1 MTESTPTAVATPV
14 AVPGV
19 VTITEKAMRR
29 LFSAIAAEELGVP
42 AGEVRARVS
51 DARGR
56 LAVHLAGPIRLAP
69 LGATRTTTVLGVAD
83 AVRSR
88 VARDGERL
96 SGAGVES
103 VRVQVTGTRIQN
115 DRRVA

>member
-1 MTESTPTAVATPV
+1 MTTPASVTTSI
-14 AVPGV
+14 PGV

-29 LFSAIAAEELGVP
+29 LFSAIAADELGVP
-42 AGEVRARVS
+42 AGDVTARVT

-56 LAVHLAGPIRLAP
+56 LDVQLTGPIRLAP
-69 LGATRTTTVLGVAD
+69 LGSARTTTVLGVAE

-96 SGAGVES
+96 SGAGVQN
-103 VRVQVTGTRIQN
+103 VRVRVTGTHIQN
-115 DRRVA
+115 ERRVA

>member
-1 MTESTPTAVATPV
+1 MTTPGPV
-14 AVPGV
+14 NADSASIRGV

-42 AGEVRARVS
+42 AGQVTARVS
-51 DARGR
+51 DVRGR
-56 LAVHLAGPIRLAP
+56 LDVQLAGPIRLAP
-69 LGATRTTTVLGVAD
+69 LGSARTTTLLGTAE

-96 SGAGVES
+96 SGAGVQN
-103 VRVQVTGTRIQN
+103 VRVRVTGTRIRN
-115 DRRVA
+115 ERRVA